1 MKKST
6 KIILMISI
14 CLISVGI
21 VLSAI
26 GRFAGASPRHI
37 LFDGLWNASFRY
49 GDDFDNCL
57 LYTSRSRMA
66 AMGVLI

>member
-26 GRFAGASPRHI
+26 GRFAVLRPVISSSMGFGMHPFVTETTSIMTLKKII
-37 LFDGLWNASFRY
+37 LTMYLMRP
-49 GDDFDNCL
+49 
-57 LYTSRSRMA
+57 
-66 AMGVLI
+66 